1 MKYAAIFTLASIQAR
16 TLLQLND
23 CNRSGVAG
31 AGVSCEPAREILF
44 ATGMNGDED
53 LGEDITM
60 KGNKFHFNQEPSF
73 VQWDYTTKGLPAIP
87 YPDPKTKEEPRKDGW
102 NAGYDEPEKVHTL
115 DPKTVLKSTTF
126 Y

>member
-1 MKYAAIFTLASIQAR
+1 MKYTAIFALASIQAR

-87 YPDPKTKEEPRKDGW
+87 YPGQSDKEPKRQANW
-102 NAGYDEPEKVHTL
+102 NEGYDEPEQVHVL
-115 DPKTVLKSTTF
+115 DPKTVRKSTTF